1 MKEASP
7 DFATATWLL
16 KDSLFPQINL
26 CRGITH
32 VSGPPSET
40 NAYHAELQGL
50 HSLLMAIKGVCSF
63 YHITTRS
70 VVVGCDNQ
78 GALHQAQLTQE
89 LTPCS
94 TAHSDLICAIHSIR
108 RSLPG
113 ITIHFQ
119 YVKGHQDD
127 HTSVSSLP
135 QLAQLNFLADCLAKQ
150 SLLNLL
156 HHRQGWVGMLVG
168 NA

>member
-1 MKEASP
+1 MSEASP

-16 KDSLFPQINL
+16 EDSLLPNHDL
-26 CRGITH
+26 CWGIPH
-32 VSGPPSET
+32 VSRPPSEA

-50 HSLLMAIKGVCSF
+50 HSLLMVIKGLCSF
-63 YHITTRS
+63 YHITTGS
-70 VVVGCDNQ
+70 IVVGCDNQ
-78 GALHQAQLTQE
+78 GALHQAQLTPE
-89 LTPCS
+89 LTPCT
-94 TAHSDLICAIHSIR
+94 TAHSDLIRAIRSIR

-135 QLAQLNFLADCLAKQ
+135 QLA
-150 SLLNLL
+150 
-156 HHRQGWVGMLVG
+156 
-168 NA
+168 